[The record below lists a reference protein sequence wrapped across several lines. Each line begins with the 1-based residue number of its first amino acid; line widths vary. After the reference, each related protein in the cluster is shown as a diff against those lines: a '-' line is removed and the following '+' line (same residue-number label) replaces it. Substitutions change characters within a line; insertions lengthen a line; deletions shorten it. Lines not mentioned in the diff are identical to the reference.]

1 MVLESLTAWKELN
14 SMYWYYW
21 VIVAVCSLFSMFF
34 SAADMV
40 YGMVDKDRLNREKGK
55 KAKRAKLAIK
65 IADDYELSIS
75 AILLGN
81 NVVNVLAA
89 SIVTLI
95 GISLSNGNEDL
106 ATTLSTIIF
115 TVFIIIFCEFIPKAF
130 AKRFNYSLALIFAYP
145 VTFFKYLFFI
155 IVWPIAKLFKL
166 FGKLFAK
173 KSKEEDQID
182 EDVLTEMADSLEE
195 EGILEENEAELLRS
209 AIDLNDIEAFEI
221 MTPRVDVYAISKDED
236 IDELIKDKEFF
247 KHSRVPV
254 YDETID
260 NIVGILPIK
269 ALAKKILAGRKDI
282 DIMSLC
288 YKPLIIPRNHQIL
301 DVLSEFKEKKV
312 HVAIVKDEYGGTEG
326 IITMEDILEEIVGD
340 IFDEFDEIEEEYVD
354 KGNGTYVVDGAM
366 NIEDFFELIGYE
378 EEVETDYATV
388 GGFCQDILDRFAKTG
403 DEFDFAH
410 YHFKVLEADEFTV
423 EKLKVTDLEF
433 EKEE

>member
-1 MVLESLTAWKELN
+1 MA
-14 SMYWYYW
+14 WYYW
-21 VIVAVCSLFSMFF
+21 LIVVICALFSMFF

-40 YGMVDKDRLNREKGK
+40 YGMVDKDRLSREKGK
-55 KAKRAKLAIK
+55 KEKRAKLARK

-81 NVVNVLAA
+81 NIVNVAAA

-95 GISLSNGNEDL
+95 AIALSNGNQEF
-106 ATTLSTIIF
+106 AETIGTIIL
-115 TVFIIIFCEFIPKAF
+115 TICIIIFCEFIPKAF
-130 AKRFNYSLALIFAYP
+130 AKRFNYSLSLLFAYP
-145 VTFFKYLFFI
+145 VTFFKYFFFI
-155 IVWPIAKLFKL
+155 IVWPIAKVFKL
-166 FGKLFAK
+166 FGRLFAK

-221 MTPRVDVYAISKDED
+221 MTPRVDVFAIEKGED
-236 IDELIKDKEFF
+236 INELIKDKDFF
-247 KHSRVPV
+247 NYSRVPV

-260 NIVGILPIK
+260 NIIGILPIK
-269 ALAKKILAGRKDI
+269 ALAKKILAGDKDI
-282 DIMSLC
+282 DILSLC
-288 YKPLIIPRNHQIL
+288 YKPLIVPRNHQIL
-301 DVLSEFKEKKV
+301 DVLKEFKEKKV
-312 HVAIVKDEYGGTEG
+312 HVAVVIDEYGGTEG

-354 KGNGTYVVDGAM
+354 KGNGTYIVDGTM
-366 NIEDFFELIGYE
+366 NIDDFFELIGYE
-378 EEVETDYATV
+378 EEVETDYTTV
-388 GGFCQDILDRFAKTG
+388 GGFCQDILDRFAKKG

-410 YHFKVLEADEFTV
+410 YHFIVLEADEFTV
-423 EKLKVTDLEF
+423 EKLKVIDTEF

>member
-1 MVLESLTAWKELN
+1 MR
-14 SMYWYYW
+14 WYYW
-21 VIVAVCSLFSMFF
+21 LIVVICALLSMFF

-40 YGMVDKDRLNREKGK
+40 YGMVDKDRLQREKGK
-55 KAKRAKLAIK
+55 KEKRAKAALK

-81 NVVNVLAA
+81 NIVNVAAA

-95 GISLSNGNEDL
+95 AIALSYGENIEL
-106 ATTLSTIIF
+106 AETISTIIL
-115 TVFIIIFCEFIPKAF
+115 TIFIIIFCEFIPKAF
-130 AKRFNYSLALIFAYP
+130 AKRFNYSLALLFAYP

-260 NIVGILPIK
+260 NIIGILPIK
-269 ALAKKILAGRKDI
+269 ALAKKILAGDKDI
-282 DIMSLC
+282 DIKSLC
-288 YKPLIIPRNHQIL
+288 YKPLIVPRNHQIL
-301 DVLSEFKEKKV
+301 DVLKEFKEKKV
-312 HVAIVKDEYGGTEG
+312 HVAVVIDEYGGTEG

-340 IFDEFDEIEEEYVD
+340 IFDEFDEIEEEYVE
-354 KGNGTYVVDGAM
+354 KGNGTYIVDGSM
-366 NIEDFFELIGYE
+366 NIDDFFELIGYE
-378 EEVETDYATV
+378 EEVETDYTTV
-388 GGFCQDILDRFAKTG
+388 GGFCQDILDRFAKVG

-423 EKLKVTDLEF
+423 EKLKVVDTEF
-433 EKEE
+433 EKD